1 MERDYFDDSS
11 RMLLLNSSSGV
22 RSFSLRRENFRQLR
36 CWEDLLAY
44 LVNKQ

>member
-22 RSFSLRRENFRQLR
+22 RSFSLRRENCRQLN
-36 CWEDLLAY
+36 CWEELVAY
-44 LVNKQ
+44 LVYKQ